1 MTEEE
6 IKKSEGTGS
15 CKEAGKGKEAET
27 GKGKEAGKEAD
38 KEVKKKNSFFS
49 VFTKENMKKFV
60 RDNVTHSRQSNA
72 IIALSIGYGVFCGC
86 IPLWGLQLI
95 IAGITAHFMR
105 LNPVIV
111 MAFTLITLP
120 PVLPFVILLSLIV
133 GGFVMGVKFDISL
146 SEINGTIISSLI
158 VQYLIGSVA
167 LAVAAGALFAAVAY
181 LLLKIFR
188 KPIKG

>member
-15 CKEAGKGKEAET
+15 FKEAEAGKGKESD
-27 GKGKEAGKEAD
+27 KGKDA
-38 KEVKKKNSFFS
+38 KKKNSFFS